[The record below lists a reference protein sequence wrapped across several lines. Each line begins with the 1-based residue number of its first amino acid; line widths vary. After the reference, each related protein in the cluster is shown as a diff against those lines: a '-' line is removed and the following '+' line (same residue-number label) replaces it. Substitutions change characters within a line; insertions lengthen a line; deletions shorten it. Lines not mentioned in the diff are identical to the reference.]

1 MKRLSGK
8 WLALLF
14 LLPFAAFFVIFQI
27 APLAWVA
34 LNSLKASDAW
44 SLANYLELF
53 GSPFYRQAIRHSLEI
68 AGWSSLLGLL
78 IAVLGSHSLRHV
90 DSRLRDFVMAFSNMT
105 SNFAGVPL
113 AFAFIIPL
121 GFNGALTLLLKQAG
135 WIDDFNLYSKTG
147 LIILY
152 TYFQIPSG

>member
-113 AFAFIIPL
+113 AFAFIILL

-152 TYFQIPSG
+152 TCSRSPSG

>member
-14 LLPFAAFFVIFQI
+14 LLPFASFFVIFQI

-53 GSPFYRQAIRHSLEI
+53 GP
-68 AGWSSLLGLL
+68 
-78 IAVLGSHSLRHV
+78 
-90 DSRLRDFVMAFSNMT
+90 
-105 SNFAGVPL
+105 
-113 AFAFIIPL
+113 
-121 GFNGALTLLLKQAG
+121 
-135 WIDDFNLYSKTG
+135 
-147 LIILY
+147 
-152 TYFQIPSG
+152 

>member
-1 MKRLSGK
+1 MIFRWRRWLGRAEQPEGQRRLEPGQ
-8 WLALLF
+8 L
-14 LLPFAAFFVIFQI
+14 
-27 APLAWVA
+27 
-34 LNSLKASDAW
+34 
-44 SLANYLELF
+44 LELF

-113 AFAFIIPL
+113 AFAFIILL
-121 GFNGALTLLLKQAG
+121 GFNGALTLCCSRPAG
-135 WIDDFNLYSKTG
+135 STTSISTRR
-147 LIILY
+147 
-152 TYFQIPSG
+152 PA

>member
-105 SNFAGVPL
+105 SNFAGVPR
-113 AFAFIIPL
+113 ISVDR
-121 GFNGALTLLLKQAG
+121 K
-135 WIDDFNLYSKTG
+135 SVV
-147 LIILY
+147 
-152 TYFQIPSG
+152 

>member
-53 GSPFYRQAIRHSLEI
+53 GSPFYRQAIRHSLRSP
-68 AGWSSLLGLL
+68 AGRACSACSSRCSAA
-78 IAVLGSHSLRHV
+78 IRCA
-90 DSRLRDFVMAFSNMT
+90 T
-105 SNFAGVPL
+105 STA
-113 AFAFIIPL
+113 ACA
-121 GFNGALTLLLKQAG
+121 TSS
-135 WIDDFNLYSKTG
+135 W
-147 LIILY
+147 
-152 TYFQIPSG
+152 PSPT

>member
-90 DSRLRDFVMAFSNMT
+90 
-105 SNFAGVPL
+105 
-113 AFAFIIPL
+113 
-121 GFNGALTLLLKQAG
+121 
-135 WIDDFNLYSKTG
+135 
-147 LIILY
+147 
-152 TYFQIPSG
+152 